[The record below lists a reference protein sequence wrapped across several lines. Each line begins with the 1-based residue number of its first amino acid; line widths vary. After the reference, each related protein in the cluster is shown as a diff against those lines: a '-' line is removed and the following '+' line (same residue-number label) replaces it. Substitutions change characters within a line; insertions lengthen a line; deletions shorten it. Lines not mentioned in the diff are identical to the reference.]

1 MIDAL
6 ALPTDHFVWL
16 ILICFVAGMVRGF
29 SGFALSAVVMAI
41 AVMFLAPITLIPIL
55 WFQEMTASL
64 LMVRGGMKDA
74 NRRVVTGLVLGSAFG
89 LPIGLSLTQSLPVDT
104 SKLVALSVIVVLA
117 ATQLAKLRLPVLA
130 TRPGLWGSGILAG
143 IVTGL
148 AGVGGMVVA
157 LYVLASN
164 APAREMRASL
174 VMFLFASSVIS
185 LATLTYFGVMNT
197 ESALRGLALAPASA
211 LGVIAGKSLF
221 RPAWEPYYKP
231 FCLCLLIGLA
241 TLGILRQ
248 GIGA

>member
-1 MIDAL
+1 MFDAL

-41 AVMFLAPITLIPIL
+41 AVMFLAPIALIPIL

-74 NRRVVTGLVLGSAFG
+74 SRRVVTGLVLGSAFG

-174 VMFLFASSVIS
+174 VMFLFASSLIS

-197 ESALRGLALAPASA
+197 EAALRGLALAPASA

>member
-1 MIDAL
+1 MLDTL

-16 ILICFVAGMVRGF
+16 LLICFVAGMVRGF

-64 LMVRGGMKDA
+64 LMVRGGMKEA

-89 LPIGLSLTQSLPVDT
+89 LPLGLSLTQALPVDT

-117 ATQLAKLRLPVLA
+117 ASQLAKLRLPLLA

-174 VMFLFASSVIS
+174 VMYLFVSALIS
-185 LATLTYFGVMNT
+185 LATLAYFDVMNT
-197 ESALRGLALAPASA
+197 QSALRGLALAPASA
-211 LGVIAGKSLF
+211 LGVIAGKALF
-221 RPAWEPYYKP
+221 RPSWEPYYKP
-231 FCLCLLIGLA
+231 FCLCLLIVLA

>member
-1 MIDAL
+1 M
-6 ALPTDHFVWL
+6 
-16 ILICFVAGMVRGF
+16 
-29 SGFALSAVVMAI
+29 
-41 AVMFLAPITLIPIL
+41 
-55 WFQEMTASL
+55 
-64 LMVRGGMKDA
+64 
-74 NRRVVTGLVLGSAFG
+74 
-89 LPIGLSLTQSLPVDT
+89 
-104 SKLVALSVIVVLA
+104 IVVLA

>member
-6 ALPTDHFVWL
+6 ALPTDHFIWL
-16 ILICFVAGMVRGF
+16 TLICFVAGVVRGF

-64 LMVRGGMKDA
+64 LMVRGGMKEA

-89 LPIGLSLTQSLPVDT
+89 LPMGLSLTQELPVDT

-117 ATQLAKLRLPVLA
+117 ATQLAKLRLPILA

-197 ESALRGLALAPASA
+197 QSALRGLALAPASA
-211 LGVIAGKSLF
+211 IGVIAGKAFF
-221 RPAWEPYYKP
+221 RPNWEPYYKP

-248 GIGA
+248 GMGA

>member
-221 RPAWEPYYKP
+221 RPAWEPHYKP

>member
-1 MIDAL
+1 MIDTIV
-6 ALPTDHFVWL
+6 LPMDHFIWL
-16 ILICFVAGMVRGF
+16 TLICFLAGMVRGF

-41 AVMFLAPITLIPIL
+41 AVMFLSPIALIPIL

-64 LMVRGGMKDA
+64 LMVRGGIKAA

-89 LPIGLSLTQSLPVDT
+89 LPIGLSLTQALPVDT

-117 ATQLAKLRLPVLA
+117 ATQLAKLRLPFLA
-130 TRPGLWGSGILAG
+130 TRLGLWGSGILAG

-185 LATLTYFGVMNT
+185 LATLTYFNVMT
-197 ESALRGLALAPASA
+197 SQSALRGLALAPASA
-211 LGVIAGKSLF
+211 LGVVVGKTMF
-221 RPAWEPYYKP
+221 RPSWEPYYKP
-231 FCLCLLIGLA
+231 FCLCLLIALA
-241 TLGILRQ
+241 TFGILRQ

>member
-1 MIDAL
+1 MIDAI

-16 ILICFVAGMVRGF
+16 TLICFVAGMVRGF

-41 AVMFLAPITLIPIL
+41 AVMFLAPIALIPIL

-89 LPIGLSLTQSLPVDT
+89 LPIGLSLTQALPVDT

-185 LATLTYFGVMNT
+185 LATLTYFGVMT
-197 ESALRGLALAPASA
+197 SQSALRGLALAPASA
-211 LGVIAGKSLF
+211 IGVIVGKTLF
-221 RPAWEPYYKP
+221 RPNWEPYYKP

-248 GIGA
+248 GMGA

>member
-1 MIDAL
+1 MLDTL
-6 ALPTDHFVWL
+6 ALPADHFFWL
-16 ILICFVAGMVRGF
+16 ILICFAAGMVRGF

-41 AVMFLAPITLIPIL
+41 AVMFLAPIALIPIL

-64 LMVRGGMKDA
+64 LMVRGGIKDA

-89 LPIGLSLTQSLPVDT
+89 LPLGLSLTQALPVET

-185 LATLTYFGVMNT
+185 LATLTYFGAMNT
-197 ESALRGLALAPASA
+197 QSALRGLALAPASA
-211 LGVIAGKSLF
+211 LGVMAGKTLF
-221 RPAWEPYYKP
+221 RPNWEPYYKP
-231 FCLCLLIGLA
+231 FCLCLLITLA
-241 TLGILRQ
+241 TIGILRQ

>member
-1 MIDAL
+1 MLDTL
-6 ALPTDHFVWL
+6 ALPTDHFIWL

-41 AVMFLAPITLIPIL
+41 AVMFLAPIALIPIL
-55 WFQEMTASL
+55 WFQEMAASL
-64 LMVRGGMKDA
+64 LMVRGGMKEA

-89 LPIGLSLTQSLPVDT
+89 LPIGLSLTQALPVDT

-117 ATQLAKLRLPVLA
+117 ASQLAKLRLPALA

-185 LATLTYFGVMNT
+185 LATLAYFDVMNT
-197 ESALRGLALAPASA
+197 QSALQGLALAPASA
-211 LGVIAGKSLF
+211 LGVKAGKTLF
-221 RPAWEPYYKP
+221 CPNREPYYKP
-231 FCLCLLIGLA
+231 FCLCLLIALA

-248 GIGA
+248 GFGA

>member
-1 MIDAL
+1 MLDTL

-16 ILICFVAGMVRGF
+16 TLICFVAGMVRGF
-29 SGFALSAVVMAI
+29 SGFALSAIVMAI
-41 AVMFLAPITLIPIL
+41 AVMFLAPIALIPIL
-55 WFQEMTASL
+55 WFQEMAASL
-64 LMVRGGMKDA
+64 LMVRGGMKEA

-89 LPIGLSLTQSLPVDT
+89 LPLGLGLTQALPVDT

-117 ATQLAKLRLPVLA
+117 ASQLAKLRLPALA

-197 ESALRGLALAPASA
+197 QSALQGLALAPASA
-211 LGVIAGKSLF
+211 LGVMAGKTLF
-221 RPAWEPYYKP
+221 RPNWEPYYKP
-231 FCLCLLIGLA
+231 FCLCLLIALA

-248 GIGA
+248 GFGA

>member
-1 MIDAL
+1 MI
-6 ALPTDHFVWL
+6 VWL